1 MAGAWIEAYAYSEG
15 PTTGVSAALETVQ
28 TLGLNKL
35 STGVTSYSRPTSP
48 QRWSDL
54 IATWAASL
62 SAQTGYTVGLTY
74 SATTHRLTLTSSGTV
89 TPIMVGAV
97 EDFTGLTGTLAAGT
111 SWTGAAAPGGRA
123 DLLGVTV
130 EPADDWTHSELAQY
144 RHGRARATVWGNH
157 QVHRCTLYC
166 TGDAIAAIQKGWLQ
180 AGRVRLYQSNAGDGL
195 SPYNYA
201 TVGGYVD
208 GYVIACGP
216 GEEQSANL
224 WVYTMLIGVAR

>member
-15 PTTGVSAALETVQ
+15 PATGVSAALQTAQ
-28 TLGLNKL
+28 TLGVIKA
-35 STGVTSYSRPTSP
+35 GTSYYSRPAAS

-54 IATWAASL
+54 CATWAASL

-74 SATTHRLTLTSSGTV
+74 SATTHRLTLTSSNSV
-89 TPIMVGAV
+89 TPIQVGAV
-97 EDFTGLTGTLAAGT
+97 AAFTGLTGTLAAGT
-111 SWTGAAAPGGRA
+111 SWTGATAPGGRA
-123 DLLGVTV
+123 DLLGATV

-157 QVHRCTLYC
+157 QIHRCTLYC
-166 TGDAIAAIQKGWLQ
+166 TGDAITAIQRGWLQ
-180 AGRVRLYQSNAGDGL
+180 AGRVRLYQSDAGDGL

-201 TVGGYVD
+201 NVGGYVD